1 MTLEQIATM
10 MNERVVPAVM
20 GDSFTLSPD
29 LSNIIDFGT
38 AISSMTASQFKDYM
52 DSFVVGIAR
61 TITDDREYSPEKLPF
76 YIDEQEY
83 GGAVQSI
90 KADMFTVQ
98 DSHLYSLV
106 DGQTYNDVNKFFGTA
121 FNNRVYEKDDTY
133 QIVKSIPEYMY
144 KKAFT
149 SAQGVAEITNYIERL
164 IRNTERRAASAL
176 EHNLLAALAKVGK
189 KINLVTMFNL
199 LVNGSADPAVDPV
212 FAAIYTDITTTGEA
226 GSETTYTTVAGKPTE
241 VTAANC
247 IYNPTFM
254 KWAINVIKNVS
265 DAMPFANKKYND
277 GTVSTWLPVEDRVR
291 VFNSAFINAY
301 EVFLK
306 ADTRNRD
313 EVDIDGGYYK
323 TPFWNIQPADMVPTV
338 VNSSIVG
345 DTKWTEVEGEQ
356 TESNDNLPNVIGLV
370 FDRYAAGYTRTPIPT
385 AMSYNESGRFFN
397 MFIDINNRYFVDT
410 RNTAVVFTLN

>member
-1 MTLEQIATM
+1 M
-10 MNERVVPAVM
+10 
-20 GDSFTLSPD
+20 
-29 LSNIIDFGT
+29 
-38 AISSMTASQFKDYM
+38 
-52 DSFVVGIAR
+52 
-61 TITDDREYSPEKLPF
+61 
-76 YIDEQEY
+76 
-83 GGAVQSI
+83 
-90 KADMFTVQ
+90 
-98 DSHLYSLV
+98 
-106 DGQTYNDVNKFFGTA
+106 
-121 FNNRVYEKDDTY
+121 
-133 QIVKSIPEYMY
+133 
-144 KKAFT
+144 
-149 SAQGVAEITNYIERL
+149 
-164 IRNTERRAASAL
+164 
-176 EHNLLAALAKVGK
+176 
-189 KINLVTMFNL
+189 VT
-199 LVNGSADPAVDPV
+199 GSADPSVDPV
-212 FAAIYTDITTTGEA
+212 FAAVYTDVTTEA
-226 GSETTYTTVAGKPTE
+226 GEGGSVYTTDAKKPAT

-254 KWAINVIKNVS
+254 KWAVNVIKNVS
-265 DAMPFANKKYND
+265 DALPFANKKYND
-277 GTVSTWLPVEDRVR
+277 GTVSTWLPNEDRVR

-323 TPFWNIQPADMVPTV
+323 TPFWNIQPTDMVPTV

-356 TESNDNLPNVIGLV
+356 VESNDNLPNVIGLV